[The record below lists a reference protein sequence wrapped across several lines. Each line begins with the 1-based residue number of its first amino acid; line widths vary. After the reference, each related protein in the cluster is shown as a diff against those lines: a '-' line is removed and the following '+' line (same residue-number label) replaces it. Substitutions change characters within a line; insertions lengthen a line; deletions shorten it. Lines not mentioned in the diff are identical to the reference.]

1 MTNNQLLRQRAEEI
15 EHYAESHL
23 IDPHG
28 VVYSFIDKT
37 TDQPLTDAFFSG
49 FDAYSVPGYTPTEF
63 YGYENCGMTTGA
75 YMQAML
81 YRYAVENDSQI
92 LTHVRRCF
100 QAQKAVY
107 DMGKQVAEGFFPKV
121 YGYRFSP
128 QTSTDQV
135 LYTVM
140 ALDRFSQVATD
151 VEKKEIDRM
160 ITHMVRFWVDRHYR
174 YTYFNLV
181 DMQWPLTRFP
191 SLLLLAFNHSG
202 DSVFKQEYDRLL
214 AMGVNRQPGEHQL
227 SPKLAGDWPPSDYE
241 QSQQAWCISH
251 MAGCTAMDLMEL
263 DYLLR
268 NDPTN
273 EWTTAW
279 LTSAKQMW
287 QEGKLTLAPDGT
299 EYSSILVD
307 FKTREVRRP
316 TPGLINDKN
325 YVDLDSWSFS
335 RYIHGARS
343 GFSALTARSGMQ
355 LFSHDQTDPTIVPEV
370 TRILNAL
377 NVKDLTYYN
386 EPERFTPPYRYLT
399 NFISGDAVTN
409 WLWAYWL
416 GCKENVFDGNI

>member
-1 MTNNQLLRQRAEEI
+1 MSRGLRQQAGQI
-15 EHYAESHL
+15 EQYVESHL
-23 IDPHG
+23 IDSHG
-28 VVYSFIDKT
+28 VVFTFIDKT
-37 TDQPLTDAFFSG
+37 TDRPLTDAFFSG

-81 YRYAVENDSQI
+81 CRYAMENDSQA
-92 LTHVRRCF
+92 LVRARRCF

-107 DMGKQVAEGFFPKV
+107 DLGKQVAEGFFPKV
-121 YGYRFSP
+121 YGYRFSA

-151 VEKKEIDRM
+151 SEKNEIDRM
-160 ITHMVRFWVDRHYR
+160 ITHMVRFWVERQYR

-181 DMQWPLTRFP
+181 DMQWPLARFP

-202 DSVFKQEYDRLL
+202 DTLFKQEYDRLL

-227 SPKLAGDWPPSDYE
+227 GPKLAGDWPPSDYE

-251 MAGCTAMDLMEL
+251 MAGCTAMDVMEL

-268 NDPTN
+268 TDPNN
-273 EWTTAW
+273 EWAATW
-279 LTSAKQMW
+279 LASARQMW
-287 QEGKLTLAPDGT
+287 REGKLTLAPDGT

-307 FKTREVRRP
+307 FKTHEVRRP
-316 TPGLINDKN
+316 QPGLIDDKN

-335 RYIHGARS
+335 RYIHGASS
-343 GFSALTARSGMQ
+343 GFSTMIARSGVQ
-355 LFSHDQTDPTIVPEV
+355 VYHHQSTDTDIIPTA
-370 TRILNAL
+370 THILNAFD
-377 NVKDLTYYN
+377 VKDLTYYN
-386 EPERFTPPYRYLT
+386 EPERFAPPYRYLT
-399 NFISGDAVTN
+399 NFVSGDAVAN
-409 WLWAYWL
+409 WLWAYWQGRL
-416 GCKENVFDGNI
+416 EGIFSENM